1 MSTPKEV
8 LVDRI
13 MREDEDTSL
22 RPTDTRNRIRSDH
35 STRSSYRGLEENVGA
50 QQSDRQSSS
59 GSEHGS
65 SVSSLNSLSTSRSKA
80 DPGNP

>member
-1 MSTPKEV
+1 MPKE
-8 LVDRI
+8 LLFDLI
-13 MREDEDTSL
+13 MREDEGTSS

-35 STRSSYRGLEENVGA
+35 STRSSYRGLEASIGG

-65 SVSSLNSLSTSRSKA
+65 SASSLNSLSTSRSKA
-80 DPGNP
+80 DPGSP